1 MSHRLPR
8 LLTALALALALV
20 AGGALS
26 VTSAEAR
33 TRPRPERRASL
44 QWVLAAHDTELDK
57 GVLDALGPDT
67 DELLIDIA
75 NTPRETPRVRVR
87 ALAGLA
93 FYPSEG
99 TFGFLS
105 SLLHERNFIGNAEG
119 LQLRRQA
126 IRSLGR
132 GFGERAIDDLVA
144 LRTDPEPG
152 IRQAVAAGLG
162 DAGSARALPVLELWL
177 STEHDLVVR
186 EAVDRAV
193 NRLRNR

>member
-1 MSHRLPR
+1 MPHPLPLR
-8 LLTALALALALV
+8 LLLALALFATTPI
-20 AGGALS
+20 A
-26 VTSAEAR
+26 TAEAR

-44 QWVLAAHDTELDK
+44 QWVLAAHDTELNK

-87 ALAGLA
+87 ALAALA

-105 SLLHERNFIGNAEG
+105 SLLHERNLIGNVEG

-132 GFGERAIDDLVA
+132 AFAERAVDDLAA
-144 LRTDPEPG
+144 LRTDREPG
-152 IRQAVAAGLG
+152 IRQAVAQGLG
-162 DAGSARALPVLELWL
+162 DSGSARALPTLELWL

-193 NRLRNR
+193 NRLRGR